1 MGLSFLVPAF
11 FAGAA
16 LLAAPWIIHRIR
28 RPEREPVRFSSLL
41 FIPDV
46 TKEVIERRRV
56 QHWLLM
62 LMRMGVLALLALAFA
77 RPYWRSLA
85 SAVTEE
91 GARRHMVLLDT
102 SYSMGGGLFDQ
113 ARAAAR
119 NVIGE
124 LPAGERV
131 GVIIF
136 ASGTTLA
143 APLRAE
149 NDGSAGSSDAALD
162 AIDAAA
168 LTNAAT
174 NYVPALEMAQ
184 QHLLGDSDPSGAPR
198 GRYLIHL
205 VTDAQRAG
213 LPEISG
219 AWKVSPAIELS
230 IVPVGPESRRNFA
243 ITDVQVR
250 PAPDGSRRVLGKLR
264 NWTNEDSPGVP
275 VRLVLGENEITAR
288 DVPVKARSAIQ
299 VAFELPAGAAASALE
314 GYLEIDNGGIPA
326 DDRRYFSFSAPPQ
339 SNVAIVTDEPAETMR
354 TPAWFFTQAFPNDA
368 KSPWRVARI
377 APSDLAEA
385 LNDATR
391 RPAAIVLAGLA
402 GTDAALG
409 QVLRDYVENG
419 GRVLLALDPAQE
431 AANGAAGAD
440 RAAADVVLDD
450 TGLTLG
456 ELRRKEV
463 GPGQFDTVS
472 WVDFEH
478 PIFVPFQGARTND
491 FSSIRFFNHQTL
503 TLAEPAKPLA
513 RFDDGATAIAEAAVG
528 AGKIIVWP
536 FALRLDWTTLPR
548 SARFVPLLF
557 ETLLYLSD
565 HREERVA
572 LAVGEALHASDLAFN
587 EAGEAEAWVPGEDA
601 PRSVSESTVA
611 TLRLEAPGLLRLRP
625 AGATEWVASRPVN
638 VDAREGDVERLP
650 VDEFRARLAAAQAL
664 PESTA
669 GSGIVGT
676 DVDAQGYTIDR
687 EYGRMALI
695 AVCLLV
701 LLECLYM
708 TWLSARGNA
717 KRASA
722 AGG

>member
-28 RPEREPVRFSSLL
+28 RPEREPVKFSSLL

-62 LMRMGVLALLALAFA
+62 LMRMAVLALLAMAFA
-77 RPYWRSLA
+77 RPYWKSMA
-85 SAVTEE
+85 AVTTDE
-91 GARRHMVLLDT
+91 GARQHIVLLDT
-102 SYSMGGGLFDQ
+102 SYSMDGLFDQ
-113 ARAAAR
+113 AKGAAR
-119 NVIGE
+119 NVINE
-124 LPAGERV
+124 LPAGERA
-131 GVIIF
+131 GVITF
-136 ASGTTLA
+136 AKSAALA
-143 APLRAE
+143 APLRSDA
-149 NDGSAGSSDAALD
+149 DASAGTPEAARD
-162 AIDAAA
+162 AIAAA
-168 LTNAAT
+168 TLTNAAT
-174 NYVPALEMAQ
+174 NYVPALELAQ
-184 QHLLGDSDPSGAPR
+184 QHLLGETDGSGAPR

-205 VTDAQRAG
+205 VTDAQRTG
-213 LPEISG
+213 LPDAAG
-219 AWKVSPAIELS
+219 TWKVSPAIEL
-230 IVPVGPESRRNFA
+230 IIIPVGPEARRNYA

-264 NWTNEDSPGVP
+264 NWTNEDADDVR
-275 VRLVLGENEITAR
+275 VRLVLGDREIAAR
-288 DVPVKARSAIQ
+288 DMPVKARSAIQ
-299 VAFELPAGAAASALE
+299 VAFELPAEAAATALE
-314 GYLEIDNGGIPA
+314 GYLELDDGGIPV

-339 SNVAIVTDEPAETMR
+339 SNVAIVTNEPEGTMR

-377 APSDLAEA
+377 APADLA
-385 LNDATR
+385 DAIADGAR

-409 QVLRDYVENG
+409 AVLRRYVEDG

-431 AANGAAGAD
+431 TTGH
-440 RAAADVVLDD
+440 AAADALLAN

-456 ELRRKEV
+456 DIHRADV
-463 GPGQFDTVS
+463 GPGQFDLLS

-491 FSSIRFFNHQTL
+491 FSSVRFFNYQELNVT
-503 TLAEPAKPLA
+503 EPAKAIA
-513 RFDDGATAIAEAAVG
+513 RFDDNAPAIAEAPVG
-528 AGKIIVWP
+528 AGKVIVWP
-536 FALRLDWTTLPR
+536 FALRLEWTTLPR
-548 SARFVPLLF
+548 SARFVPVLF

-572 LAVGEALHASDLAFN
+572 LAVGETLQAGDLTFN
-587 EAGEAEAWVPGEDA
+587 EEGRADVWVPGDDA
-601 PRSVSESTVA
+601 PRSVTGA
-611 TLRLEAPGLLRLRP
+611 TAGQVRLDAPGLLRLRP
-625 AGATEWVASRPVN
+625 AGSAEWAASRPVN

-669 GSGIVGT
+669 GGGIVGT
-676 DVDAQGYTIDR
+676 DVDAQGYTIDK
-687 EYGRMALI
+687 EYGRAALI

-701 LLECLYM
+701 LMECLYM
-708 TWLSARGNA
+708 TWLSARGQG

-722 AGG
+722 AGA